1 MLEELMLQQQTAEF
15 KMKISELKVN
25 QGNVDVEGIIKSIAE
40 ARTFNKYGK
49 DLKVANAVLEDE
61 SGNIKLSLWNDDIL
75 KVKEGDKI
83 KIINGYVSE
92 FNGIKQ
98 ISSGKYG
105 KIEFAGASAGASAP
119 AIEEKPKAGRKRS
132 AVEEKEF

>member
-1 MLEELMLQQQTAEF
+1 MLQQQTAEF

-105 KIEFAGASAGASAP
+105 KIEFAGASAGASAT
-119 AIEEKPKAGRKRS
+119 AIEEKPKAVRKRS

>member
-1 MLEELMLQQQTAEF
+1 MLQQQTAEF

-92 FNGIKQ
+92 FNGIKR

-119 AIEEKPKAGRKRS
+119 AIEEKPKAVRKRS

>member
-1 MLEELMLQQQTAEF
+1 MLQQQTAEF

-25 QGNVDVEGIIKSIAE
+25 QWNVDVEGIIKSIAE

-119 AIEEKPKAGRKRS
+119 AIEEKPKAVRKRS